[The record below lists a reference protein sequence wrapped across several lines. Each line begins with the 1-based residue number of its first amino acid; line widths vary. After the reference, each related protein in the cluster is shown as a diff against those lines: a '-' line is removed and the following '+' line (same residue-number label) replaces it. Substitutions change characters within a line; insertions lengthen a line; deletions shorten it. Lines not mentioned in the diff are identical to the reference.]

1 MSTVA
6 EALLID
12 GVLLVLTA
20 ALAVAAFALWP
31 RVTEPRRRDP
41 DHYEAAFLTG
51 GPARVVDTA
60 VAGMIATDRLRVV
73 VPGLVAVT
81 GEAPA
86 DPVQQAVVTAL
97 GSSGSG
103 ALGDVRREVA
113 LSPVVQ
119 EIGDRLARGGLLVRP
134 GSGRRAVRRWAIAQL
149 ILLAVAIP
157 AVVLR
162 TVFGY
167 DGGVPLAVMVVPLI
181 IPCLI
186 VTAVVV
192 GALPPRTTS
201 AGWKAVRA
209 YRFQYASHNLP
220 AAGVALRG
228 PRGASDTS
236 TRELLLAAAA
246 VPIAVPVSGGAVGV
260 TAAVWCGSGSDGGS
274 SYGGNG
280 AGSSCGGGGS
290 SCGGGGSSCGGGGS
304 SCGGGGGSSCGGGG
318 SSCGGGGGGG

>member
-1 MSTVA
+1 MSTVST
-6 EALLID
+6 ALLLD
-12 GVLLVLTA
+12 GVLVVLTA
-20 ALAVAAFALWP
+20 ALVISAFAIRP
-31 RVTEPRRRDP
+31 RATEPRRRDP

-51 GPARVVDTA
+51 GPARVVDAA
-60 VAGMIATDRLRVV
+60 VADMIATGRLRVV

-97 GSSGSG
+97 GGSGSG

-119 EIGDRLARGGLLVRP
+119 EIGDRLARGGLLARP
-134 GSGRRAVRRWAIAQL
+134 GSGRRTVRRWAIAQM
-149 ILLAVAIP
+149 ILLAAAVP
-157 AVVLR
+157 AVVLW

-167 DGGVPLAVMVVPLI
+167 DGGIPLAAMVVPLI

-186 VTAVVV
+186 VTAFVM
-192 GALPPRTTS
+192 ATLPPRTTS
-201 AGWKAVRA
+201 AGRKAVLA
-209 YRFQYASHNLP
+209 YRLQYSSTTLP
-220 AAGVALRG
+220 GVGVALRG

-236 TRELLLAAAA
+236 TRELLLTAAA
-246 VPIAVPVSGGAVGV
+246 VPIAIPVSAGAVGV
-260 TAAVWCGSGSDGGS
+260 TATVWCGSGSAGDS

-280 AGSSCGGGGS
+280 GGSSCGGGGGS
-290 SCGGGGSSCGGGGS
+290 SCGGGGGGSSCGGGGGGS

-318 SSCGGGGGGG
+318 GG